1 MDTQAACPFRNSSI
15 CRTNSSNIRLDTGYM
30 NLNND
35 FGVNAPPDNNILF
48 RAVLQCAPLETQ
60 GYTKPVEGLRDNFT
74 TYNYGA
80 SFQANYTYM
89 VESLDGQY
97 NKEAENMD
105 RGSGANFI
113 LNGLS
118 SNVDHH
124 EDWEDNED
132 FSSIPG
138 LFNPDG
144 DTILIFLSSNGI
156 QFFDMTSDPWY
167 RATIPGDTV
176 HGQQLDEGLVV
187 YQPEEAASPMGC
199 VKQFQ
204 FCNPSQS
211 SNNCGPLASWADA
224 QNYAAP
230 LFGITTEDFDNAI
243 DPPTSNVLGSR
254 FVWLGRVL
262 AWGQASIAGIISNLG
277 PEALTSI
284 KYLSTGVM
292 GPLPVDQWQLDV
304 RYWWATFLASL
315 QAAVKIRSTKHV
327 SFSLFGLYFTLV
339 TGVLIIIISYV
350 LEPIFECLYRRRKY
364 REYTFLEWT
373 TSETLQ
379 LQRIGFQ
386 GVGSGTWTGYTDNIP
401 RTKQDEALTG
411 LALEYPLETD
421 GSDGGRGSPEKTL
434 GSMLGPRG
442 TASQDEETDVASLD
456 DLLDS
461 SGSQNG
467 SENGSEPAS
476 RWPSVSGVMIEL
488 HGNSCGSESEPT
500 RGGQV
505 TPRESAAGDVF
516 RPDT

>member
-1 MDTQAACPFRNSSI
+1 
-15 CRTNSSNIRLDTGYM
+15 
-30 NLNND
+30 
-35 FGVNAPPDNNILF
+35 
-48 RAVLQCAPLETQ
+48 
-60 GYTKPVEGLRDNFT
+60 
-74 TYNYGA
+74 
-80 SFQANYTYM
+80 M

-315 QAAVKIRSTKHV
+315 QAAVVNTAHGPTDPALDPYKVLPSNSHARDICNNQKIRSTKHV

-476 RWPSVSGVMIEL
+476 RWPSV
-488 HGNSCGSESEPT
+488 
-500 RGGQV
+500 GGQV